1 MTGFFQ
7 ESPFMLKTEKSHS
20 SHSSIRPFTGASNTW
35 SPLLLLLLLL
45 LLLGMGIILKPG
57 AWPASPPTV

>member
-1 MTGFFQ
+1 
-7 ESPFMLKTEKSHS
+7 MLKTEKSHS